1 MIRREDFVISIENA
15 ERLRSIQA
23 GNAVF
28 VGFLALLVPIPG
40 HGGNEI
46 YESIRRAEVKKFR
59 AVPEIRHKKWE
70 ELNLMKPLQP
80 EETPEFSFSDLQMSL
95 YYTFYL

>member
-1 MIRREDFVISIENA
+1 MTLEDFVKVIENA
-15 ERLRSIQA
+15 DRLRILQD
-23 GNAVF
+23 GKEVF
-28 VGFLALLVPIPG
+28 VGFLGLLVPIHG
-40 HGGNEI
+40 HGGNEV

-70 ELNLMKPLQP
+70 ELNLMRPLQP
-80 EETPEFSFSDLQMSL
+80 GETPEFSFSDLQMSL

>member
-1 MIRREDFVISIENA
+1 MKLEDFVKVIENA
-15 ERLRSIQA
+15 DRLRIFKDEKE
-23 GNAVF
+23 VY
-28 VGFLALLVPIPG
+28 VGFLALLVPIHG
-40 HGGNEI
+40 QGGNEV
-46 YESIRRAEVKKFR
+46 YECIRNGEIKKFR

-70 ELNLMKPLQP
+70 ELNLMRPLQP